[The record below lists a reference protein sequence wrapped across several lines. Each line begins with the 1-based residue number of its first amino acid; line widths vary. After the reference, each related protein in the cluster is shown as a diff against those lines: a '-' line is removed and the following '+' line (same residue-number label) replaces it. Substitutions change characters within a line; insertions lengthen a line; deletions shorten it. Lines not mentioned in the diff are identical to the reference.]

1 MKSLSLSQPHVIVM
15 VGVPGSGKS
24 FFAEKFSE
32 TFNAPFASLDAILP
46 FSKSATAAN
55 TLFELQVEQLLK
67 TRQSLVVEGIA
78 GTRTARDSFVRKAK
92 AAHYEVLF
100 VWVQTDP
107 ATARSR
113 ALRKGKDTEVQSLT
127 SDQFDKAVR
136 QFTAPTQLEKPI
148 VISGKHTYAT
158 QAKVV
163 LKRLSAPRAEIS
175 THAAAPVRTE
185 EPRRRGNIV
194 VR

>member
-32 TFNAPFASLDAILP
+32 TFNAPYASLEKITP
-46 FSKSATAAN
+46 FTKSASGAT
-55 TLFELQVEQLLK
+55 TIFDTHVEQLLK
-67 TRQSLVVEGIA
+67 TRQSIVVEGIA
-78 GTRTARDSFVRKAK
+78 ASRTARDTFVRKAK
-92 AAHYEVLF
+92 AARYEVLF

-107 ATARSR
+107 TTAKAR
-113 ALRKGKDTEVQSLT
+113 ALRKGKDSDSLT
-127 SDQFDKAVR
+127 SDQYDKIVR
-136 QFTAPTQLEKPI
+136 QFNAPTALEKPL

-158 QAKVV
+158 QAKIV

-175 THAAAPVRTE
+175 SHTAAPVRTD